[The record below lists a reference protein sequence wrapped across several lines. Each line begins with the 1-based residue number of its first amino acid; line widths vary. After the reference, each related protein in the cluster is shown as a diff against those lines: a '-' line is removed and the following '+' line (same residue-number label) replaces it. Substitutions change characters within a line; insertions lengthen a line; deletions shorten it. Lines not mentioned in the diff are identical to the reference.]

1 MNGIKF
7 LIALVAA
14 CILIVPAF
22 SMPDH
27 GMGSDCKQKSCDCQ
41 CGCQKPM
48 IGQEDKQKTCDCEK
62 CDCQQSMMGQDDK
75 QMWQGHDDKQ
85 KAYGCPESMMGQD
98 DKQMWQGHDDKQ
110 KAYGCPESMMGQDDK
125 QKMCDLKPKMEQDGK
140 QMWQGQDGKHIKS
153 MMGPECDQIGHKHI
167 KSMMGDREKG
177 DNGGIKVV
185 IVNLHV

>member
-7 LIALVAA
+7 LMALVAA

-41 CGCQKPM
+41 KN
-48 IGQEDKQKTCDCEK
+48 I
-62 CDCQQSMMGQDDK
+62 MGQDGK
-75 QMWQGHDDKQ
+75 EKMWQGQDDNK
-85 KAYGCPESMMGQD
+85 KPCGCPESMMGQD
-98 DKQMWQGHDDKQ
+98 DNKKPC
-110 KAYGCPESMMGQDDK
+110 GCPESMMGQDDK
-125 QKMCDLKPKMEQDGK
+125 QKMCDDMKPKMEQDGT

-153 MMGPECDQIGHKHI
+153 MMGPECDQIAHKHI

-177 DNGGIKVV
+177 DDGGIKVV
-185 IVNLHV
+185 IVNLRV